1 METHVHEIARSLF
14 SLIPPDIGIDLGTA
28 NTVVYVRGRGVV
40 FQEPSVVARSRKT
53 RDILAVGSEAKRMIG
68 KAPHAIEV
76 IRPLRNGV
84 IADLEAAE
92 AMLDVY
98 IHRICD
104 TYPLSF
110 LTKPKV
116 VIGIPSGITEVERRA
131 VQSAAVGSGAG
142 QAWLIEEPMAA
153 AVGAGL
159 NVLEPEGRMVV
170 DIGGGTTEIAVISL
184 GGIVLSKSLHMAGDA
199 LDETVASFV
208 RTRYGVIIGETTAEQ
223 TKIAIGSA
231 YPFEQGQAEED
242 GGVKIKGVLE
252 KRKRSEA
259 KQMAEKKATE
269 KLMYQHVVRG
279 RDVESGLPRSV
290 KVQSGELR
298 EALSSVI
305 QQIITGVM
313 ETLEETPP
321 ELVADILK
329 HGIVLAGGS
338 AQLRGLEERLA
349 EESHMPVWTATE
361 PYLAVARGC
370 GIALENPAL
379 LKHIRVSGK
388 FV

>member
-1 METHVHEIARSLF
+1 
-14 SLIPPDIGIDLGTA
+14 
-28 NTVVYVRGRGVV
+28 
-40 FQEPSVVARSRKT
+40 
-53 RDILAVGSEAKRMIG
+53 
-68 KAPHAIEV
+68 
-76 IRPLRNGV
+76 
-84 IADLEAAE
+84 
-92 AMLDVY
+92 
-98 IHRICD
+98 
-104 TYPLSF
+104 
-110 LTKPKV
+110 
-116 VIGIPSGITEVERRA
+116 
-131 VQSAAVGSGAG
+131 
-142 QAWLIEEPMAA
+142 
-153 AVGAGL
+153 
-159 NVLEPEGRMVV
+159 
-170 DIGGGTTEIAVISL
+170 
-184 GGIVLSKSLHMAGDA
+184 
-199 LDETVASFV
+199 
-208 RTRYGVIIGETTAEQ
+208 
-223 TKIAIGSA
+223 
-231 YPFEQGQAEED
+231 
-242 GGVKIKGVLE
+242 
-252 KRKRSEA
+252 
-259 KQMAEKKATE
+259 
-269 KLMYQHVVRG
+269 MYQHVVRG

-298 EALSSVI
+298 EALSPVI